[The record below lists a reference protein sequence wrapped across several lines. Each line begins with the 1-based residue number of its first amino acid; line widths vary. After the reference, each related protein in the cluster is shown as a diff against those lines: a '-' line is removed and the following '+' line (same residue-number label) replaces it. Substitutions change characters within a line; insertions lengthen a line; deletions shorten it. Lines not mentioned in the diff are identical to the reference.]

1 MCVVWVGEEDPL
13 GPGTLRHRKPKLLS
27 HPQIVRT
34 FRIETRKA
42 SKAVARR
49 KVRPCSSCL
58 GGYPKADSEEL
69 RLLFPR
75 TFILEVGFDSF
86 TYFVGGELKLRMFAL
101 CWVPQNSRCR
111 IGWG

>member
-1 MCVVWVGEEDPL
+1 MVCVVYVGEEDPL

-58 GGYPKADSEEL
+58 GGYPRADSEEL
-69 RLLFPR
+69 RLLFPS
-75 TFILEVGFDSF
+75 TFILEIEFDSF
-86 TYFVGGELKLRMFAL
+86 TYFVGGELRLRVFAL
-101 CWVPQNSRCR
+101 SGDPQNSRGR
-111 IGWG
+111 IG